1 LGSAIDSCRTKRKA
15 DPLIWLLYLDDLGTL
30 ASSLAERRDHNYF
43 ENLLNTELNP
53 TLSGEKNMSRIAK
66 RTRSLVITLFAI
78 AVTNIAISYA
88 SGVPIIPDSPKPK
101 SGVPII
107 PDSPKPKS
115 GVPIIPDSPKPKS
128 GVPIIPD
135 SPKPRSGVPI
145 IPDSPKP

>member
-1 LGSAIDSCRTKRKA
+1 
-15 DPLIWLLYLDDLGTL
+15 
-30 ASSLAERRDHNYF
+30 
-43 ENLLNTELNP
+43 
-53 TLSGEKNMSRIAK
+53 MSRIAK

-115 GVPIIPDSPKPKS
+115 GVPIIPDSPKP
-128 GVPIIPD
+128 
-135 SPKPRSGVPI
+135 RSGVPI